1 MLKCGSAVRRLLGP
15 KTTCESVVIWIE
27 NTKQINFQ
35 QNTDIQFFYGVRNT
49 SQSREPKSDTDEGL
63 EFTAYSSAQV
73 LIAVVKWPTER
84 KRDLMTARC
93 SLMQMKRSGCPS
105 GNVGC
110 VGQVSTSLFRLFFR
124 LLQPALTVT
133 RQSTSSLLQMTLW
146 VFSNINLIPA
156 WPQRCKYNINTSAD
170 CVKLGTVCLCVASFI
185 YTY

>member
-27 NTKQINFQ
+27 KTKQINFQ

-93 SLMQMKRSGCPS
+93 SLMQTKRSGCPS

-110 VGQVSTSLFRLFFR
+110 VGQVLQAYSDCFSDCCSRLW
-124 LLQPALTVT
+124 Q
-133 RQSTSSLLQMTLW
+133 W
-146 VFSNINLIPA
+146 
-156 WPQRCKYNINTSAD
+156 
-170 CVKLGTVCLCVASFI
+170 LGRAQVRFYKWLCEYFP
-185 YTY
+185 T